1 MHPQTYSGKDRVHAY
16 SYQGLVLP
24 SGVALAWGP
33 WPGNEPDSNK
43 LRESGLLDDLADIS
57 AEHGRVYL
65 AFGDAAYATHT
76 HFEHIIPG
84 HCGRHQKLLNA
95 LNQRFRITVSAVCA
109 FTGCATWHTVAVAAT
124 DMCVRAVGGGVRL
137 RITFVK

>member
-1 MHPQTYSGKDRVHAY
+1 MHAY
-16 SYQGLVLP
+16 SYQGLVFP

-57 AEHGRVYL
+57 SEHGRVYL

-95 LNQRFRITVSAVCA
+95 LNQRFRITVSAACNIATRCAWHNVVVTASDMCA
-109 FTGCATWHTVAVAAT
+109 FP
-124 DMCVRAVGGGVRL
+124 GGGGVVRL